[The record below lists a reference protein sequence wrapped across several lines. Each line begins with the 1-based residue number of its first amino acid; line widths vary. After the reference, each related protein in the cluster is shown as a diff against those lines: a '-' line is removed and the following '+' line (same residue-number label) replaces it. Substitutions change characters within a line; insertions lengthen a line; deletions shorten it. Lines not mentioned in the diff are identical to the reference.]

1 MTSKFKK
8 TYFARAFLRRPGGS
22 NQPNIGWASVGMGFF
37 CGTMLMSI
45 PYWFF
50 AGQSLYFKSL
60 FWIFIIAS
68 FAGVI
73 TSFRFGMKYVQ
84 GLEGE
89 KLVHDELEPIIRDG
103 YHIINAFPGDK
114 FDIDFV
120 VVGPA
125 GVYAI
130 EVKNPS
136 KFAAED
142 WIVYESGALYI
153 KSKKAGR
160 SIPLRA
166 KDPIKQARRGGE
178 WLTRYLSDVLG
189 RRVQCVRSV
198 VLFPRFLVEDHIEPD
213 LMVLNPKRFVYEH
226 LPKAPQS
233 LASHEI
239 GNIVTALRA
248 RIKTVDDAETADA

>member
-1 MTSKFKK
+1 MIFKSIK
-8 TYFARAFLRRPGGS
+8 TYSARAFLRRPGGS
-22 NQPNIGWASVGMGFF
+22 NQPKIGWSAVGMGFF
-37 CGTMLMSI
+37 AGTMLMSI
-45 PYWFF
+45 PYAFF
-50 AGQSLYFKSL
+50 AGHSLYFKSL
-60 FWIFIIAS
+60 FWIFLTGS
-68 FAGVI
+68 FAGI
-73 TSFRFGMKYVQ
+73 IISSRFGMKYLQ

-120 VVGPA
+120 VVGPS

-142 WIVYESGALYI
+142 WIVYEAGSLYI

-226 LPKAPQS
+226 LPKAQQT
-233 LASHEI
+233 LAPHEI

-248 RIKTVDDAETADA
+248 RIKTVDDAEMADA